1 MSVPR
6 AFAFRVDMPRAAE
19 LTETELDD
27 LTTAPQRAAGT
38 LSADA
43 LHIAPPKKYW
53 TALGAPVPGTL
64 IAGTLPPENRARFV
78 LRVPKEWNG
87 KLVVA
92 AASGIT
98 DETTYD
104 LWFSDYALSKGF
116 AFAATDKGVRR
127 ALLDGDTVVMP
138 MTPESSVRRW
148 AWRLETLIETSKAL
162 LLSRGESP
170 RRVYA
175 VGLSNG
181 GFIARRAAEEGL
193 VDGALEVSGVM
204 WKSGAGNLLRE
215 LPALLRAT
223 AKEPWDEDAI
233 VKAGFPR
240 PSAKWKPLIDLY
252 KAVYWES
259 SLGLFVSDLD
269 PSYAGPLE
277 KYDLDARPAA
287 LAAVRELENT
297 GDLRAPLVSI
307 AGRADWLIPC
317 KGHAEAYA
325 ALVASRGRSDRHR
338 LEIVESAAHI
348 DTNAELFP
356 FVEPLMPRA
365 HDAFD
370 QLVSWAET
378 APITQRP
385 R

>member
-1 MSVPR
+1 MSLPR
-6 AFAFRVDMPRAAE
+6 SFAFRVDFPRASE
-19 LTETELDD
+19 LVETELDD

-38 LSADA
+38 LAADA
-43 LHIAPPKKYW
+43 LHIAPPRKYW
-53 TALGAPVPGTL
+53 TPVDKPVPGTL
-64 IAGTLPPENRARFV
+64 ITGTLPPENRARFL
-78 LRVPKEWNG
+78 LRIPKEWNG

-92 AASGIT
+92 AASGVT
-98 DETTYD
+98 DENTYD
-104 LWFSDYALSKGF
+104 LWFSDYALSKGY

-127 ALLDGDTVVMP
+127 ALIDGDTMVMP

-148 AWRLETLIETSKAL
+148 AWRLETLIETSRSL
-162 LLSRGESP
+162 LLSRGEGP

-181 GFIARRAAEEGL
+181 GFIARRAAEDGL

-204 WKSGAGNLLRE
+204 WKSGGGTLLRE

-240 PSAKWKPLIDLY
+240 PTPKWRPLIDLY
-252 KAVYWES
+252 KAVYWEA

-269 PSYAGPLE
+269 PSYAGPLDR
-277 KYDLDARPAA
+277 YDVDTRPAA
-287 LAAVRELENT
+287 LSAVAELQNT
-297 GDLRAPLVSI
+297 GDLKAPLVSL
-307 AGRADWLIPC
+307 AGRADWLISC
-317 KGHAEAYA
+317 AGHAEAYRD
-325 ALVASRGRSDRHR
+325 LVASRGRADRHR

-365 HDAFD
+365 HEAFD

-385 R
+385 K